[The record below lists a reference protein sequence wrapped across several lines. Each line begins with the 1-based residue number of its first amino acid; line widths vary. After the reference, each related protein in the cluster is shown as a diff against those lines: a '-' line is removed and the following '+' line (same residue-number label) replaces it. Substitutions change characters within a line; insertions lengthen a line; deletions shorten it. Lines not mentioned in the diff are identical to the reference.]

1 MDKKASRRMESFS
14 QYAVAAAK
22 EAMEDATLDMTQ
34 EDAFR
39 VGVIVGSGIGSL
51 ETIETEYEK
60 IREGKVGRVNP
71 LMVPRM
77 ISNMAAGNISIQL
90 GLRGKCTN
98 VVTACA
104 TGTNC
109 IGDAFRA
116 SSIWR
121 CRGDVC
127 WRK

>member
-1 MDKKASRRMESFS
+1 MDPG
-14 QYAVAAAK
+14 
-22 EAMEDATLDMTQ
+22 L
-34 EDAFR
+34 
-39 VGVIVGSGIGSL
+39 GVWKL
-51 ETIETEYEK
+51 IETEYEK